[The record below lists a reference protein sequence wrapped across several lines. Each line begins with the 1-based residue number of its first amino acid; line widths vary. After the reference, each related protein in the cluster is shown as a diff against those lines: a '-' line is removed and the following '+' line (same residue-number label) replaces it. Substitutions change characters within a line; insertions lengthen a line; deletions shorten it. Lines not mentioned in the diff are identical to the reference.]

1 MHVMGMRLETER
13 LIIRTFDARDQDAW
27 LAMVN
32 APGFDRFL
40 PPSPPATPETFQNS
54 LGARHAMERER
65 GHAMWAI
72 DSKASGAFLGQC
84 GLYLAER
91 KGPEIEIAYHF
102 METSWNQGYATEAA
116 RAVLGYG
123 LGPLALDSI
132 IALVMPANVASCR
145 VVEKVGMRFQALAT
159 YYGIDGLHKYVAER
173 AWWGR
178 PATAI

>member
-1 MHVMGMRLETER
+1 
-13 LIIRTFDARDQDAW
+13 
-27 LAMVN
+27 
-32 APGFDRFL
+32 
-40 PPSPPATPETFQNS
+40 
-54 LGARHAMERER
+54 
-65 GHAMWAI
+65 
-72 DSKASGAFLGQC
+72 
-84 GLYLAER
+84 
-91 KGPEIEIAYHF
+91 
-102 METSWNQGYATEAA
+102 
-116 RAVLGYG
+116 VLGYG